1 MNSQIKIDIK
11 GNKSCKCFKRCGG
24 CQLDMPYEQ
33 QLEWKQSKA
42 ERMLSRFAEVKPI
55 LAMDNPY
62 NYRNKVQTVL
72 RLNQHKQIV
81 SGVYQSSSKT
91 MVTVDDCM
99 LEAVESQKIVA
110 VIKKLMKSFKLIPF
124 NERSGKGHIRHILVR
139 TAKSTGQVMVCIVTP
154 SPVFPSKNNFAKT
167 LKKECPEITTIV
179 QNICNNPMP
188 LTLGE
193 RENILYG
200 KGYIEDILCGCRFRI
215 SSKSFYQ
222 VNHVQTQKLYSI
234 ALSEARL
241 NRKDTV
247 IDAYC
252 GIGTI
257 GIICA
262 SHVKKVMGTELNKSA
277 CKDAVYNAKLN
288 NLDNISFSNC
298 DAGMF
303 MEELAQKGGR
313 VDVVIMDPPRA
324 GADKRFLVSL
334 SKLAPSRVVYIS
346 CKIETLERDLKV
358 LKRFGY
364 KARSVQP
371 VDMFPHTT
379 GIETV
384 VVLKKVN

>member
-1 MNSQIKIDIK
+1 MNTQIKVDTK

-55 LAMDNPY
+55 VGMDNPY

-91 MVTVDDCM
+91 MVTVEDCM

-110 VIKKLMKSFKLIPF
+110 VIKKLMKSFKLLPF
-124 NERSGKGHIRHILVR
+124 NERTGKGHIRHILVR
-139 TAKSTGQVMVCIVTP
+139 CAEATGQIMVCIVTP
-154 SPVFPSKNNFAKT
+154 SPIFPSKNNYAKA

-179 QNICNNPMP
+179 QNICDNPMP
-188 LTLGE
+188 LTLGD

-222 VNHVQTQKLYSI
+222 VNHVQTEKLYSI
-234 ALSEARL
+234 AVSEAGL
-241 NRKDTV
+241 NRKDTL

-288 NLDNISFSNC
+288 GLDNISFANC

-303 MEELAQKGGR
+303 MEDLAQKGEKA
-313 VDVVIMDPPRA
+313 DVVIMDPPRA
-324 GADKRFLVSL
+324 GADKRFLGSL

-358 LKRFGY
+358 LKKLGY
-364 KARSVQP
+364 KAQSIQP

-384 VVLKKVN
+384 VVLEKVN